1 MSVATAI
8 ENLSGRIQDAY
19 TALSAKGATMPAA
32 KNSYNLSATVDT
44 ITELKA
50 EDKGTIKTN
59 LLTDRT
65 GSNSAI
71 HYIDLIPSQG
81 YNGISSATI

>member
-19 TALSAKGATMPAA
+19 TALSAKGATMPAT

-50 EDKGTIKTN
+50 ENKGTITAN
-59 LLTDRT
+59 LSTDRANT
-65 GSNSAI
+65 I
-71 HYIDLIPSQG
+71 KTMHYIDLAPS
-81 YNGISSATI
+81 